1 MKIEKIQEYSEIYLQ
16 SYLYTMEQTKN
27 QDLTVAVAVAM
38 GVLCSIRTL
47 DNTQQKEEVKMVNPL
62 EAFTAAIMQAAAE
75 RDSQGDADEQKQ

>member
-27 QDLTVAVAVAM
+27 QNLAVAVAM

-75 RDSQGDADEQKQ
+75 RDSKGDVDEQKQ

>member
-27 QDLTVAVAVAM
+27 QDLAVAVAM

-62 EAFTAAIMQAAAE
+62 EAFTAAIMQAVAE
-75 RDSQGDADEQKQ
+75 RDSKGDVDE

>member
-27 QDLTVAVAVAM
+27 RDLAVAVAM

-75 RDSQGDADEQKQ
+75 RDSQGDIDEQKQ

>member
-27 QDLTVAVAVAM
+27 RDLAVAVAM

-75 RDSQGDADEQKQ
+75 RNSKGDVDE

>member
-27 QDLTVAVAVAM
+27 QDLAVAVAM
-38 GVLCSIRTL
+38 GALCSIRTL

-75 RDSQGDADEQKQ
+75 RDSQGDVDEQKQ

>member
-27 QDLTVAVAVAM
+27 QDLAVAVAM

-47 DNTQQKEEVKMVNPL
+47 DNIQQKEEVKMVNPL

-75 RDSQGDADEQKQ
+75 RDSQGGVDEQKQ

>member
-27 QDLTVAVAVAM
+27 QDLAVGVAM

-75 RDSQGDADEQKQ
+75 RDSQGDVDEQKQ

>member
-27 QDLTVAVAVAM
+27 QDLAVAVAM

-62 EAFTAAIMQAAAE
+62 EVFTAAIMQAAAE
-75 RDSQGDADEQKQ
+75 RDSQGDVDEQKQ

>member
-27 QDLTVAVAVAM
+27 QDLAVEVAM

-75 RDSQGDADEQKQ
+75 RDSQGDVDEQKQ

>member
-27 QDLTVAVAVAM
+27 RDLAVAVAM

-75 RDSQGDADEQKQ
+75 RDSKGDVDEQK

>member
-27 QDLTVAVAVAM
+27 QDLAVAVAM

-75 RDSQGDADEQKQ
+75 RDSKGGVDE

>member
-27 QDLTVAVAVAM
+27 QDLAVAVAM

-75 RDSQGDADEQKQ
+75 RDSQGDADE

>member
-27 QDLTVAVAVAM
+27 QDLAVAVAM
-38 GVLCSIRTL
+38 GTLCSIRTL

-75 RDSQGDADEQKQ
+75 RDSQGDVDEQKQ

>member
-16 SYLYTMEQTKN
+16 SYLYTMKQTKN
-27 QDLTVAVAVAM
+27 QDLAVAVAM

-62 EAFTAAIMQAAAE
+62 EVFTAAIMQAAAE
-75 RDSQGDADEQKQ
+75 RDSQGDVDEQKQ

>member
-27 QDLTVAVAVAM
+27 QDLAVAVAM

-62 EAFTAAIMQAAAE
+62 EAFTAAIMQVAAE
-75 RDSQGDADEQKQ
+75 RDSKGDVDEQKQ

>member
-27 QDLTVAVAVAM
+27 QDLAVAVAM

>member
-27 QDLTVAVAVAM
+27 RDLAVAVAM

-47 DNTQQKEEVKMVNPL
+47 ANTQQKEEVKMVNPL

-75 RDSQGDADEQKQ
+75 RDSKGDVDE

>member
-1 MKIEKIQEYSEIYLQ
+1 MKIKKIQEYSEIYLQ

-27 QDLTVAVAVAM
+27 QDLAVAVAM

-62 EAFTAAIMQAAAE
+62 EAFTAAIMQTAAE
-75 RDSQGDADEQKQ
+75 RDSKGDVDEQKQ

>member
-27 QDLTVAVAVAM
+27 KDLAVAVAM

-62 EAFTAAIMQAAAE
+62 EAFTAAIMQTAAE
-75 RDSQGDADEQKQ
+75 RDSKGDVDE

>member
-16 SYLYTMEQTKN
+16 LYLYTMEQTKN
-27 QDLTVAVAVAM
+27 QDLAVAVAM

-75 RDSQGDADEQKQ
+75 RD

>member
-27 QDLTVAVAVAM
+27 QDLAVAVAM

-47 DNTQQKEEVKMVNPL
+47 DNTQQKKEVKMVNPL

-75 RDSQGDADEQKQ
+75 RDSQGDVDE

>member
-27 QDLTVAVAVAM
+27 QDLAVAVAM
-38 GVLCSIRTL
+38 GILCSIRAL

-75 RDSQGDADEQKQ
+75 RDSQGDVDE

>member
-27 QDLTVAVAVAM
+27 QDLAVAVAM

-75 RDSQGDADEQKQ
+75 RDSKGDVDEQKQ

>member
-1 MKIEKIQEYSEIYLQ
+1 
-16 SYLYTMEQTKN
+16 
-27 QDLTVAVAVAM
+27 M

>member
-27 QDLTVAVAVAM
+27 QDLAVAVAM
-38 GVLCSIRTL
+38 GVLCSIRTI

-75 RDSQGDADEQKQ
+75 RDSQGDIDEQKQ

>member
-27 QDLTVAVAVAM
+27 QDLAVAVAM

-62 EAFTAAIMQAAAE
+62 EAFTAVIMQAAAE
-75 RDSQGDADEQKQ
+75 RDSKRNSVE

>member
-27 QDLTVAVAVAM
+27 QDLAVAVAM

-62 EAFTAAIMQAAAE
+62 EAFTAAIMQVAAE
-75 RDSQGDADEQKQ
+75 RDSQGDVDEQKQ

>member
-27 QDLTVAVAVAM
+27 QDLAVAVAM

-75 RDSQGDADEQKQ
+75 RDSQGDIDEQKQ

>member
-27 QDLTVAVAVAM
+27 RDLAVAVAM

-75 RDSQGDADEQKQ
+75 RDSKGDVDE